1 MGFLCS
7 TIAVENGNIIKNM
20 KMDCIAPPFI
30 TRQSFIGTL
39 KRVWSWMHE
48 KSSIFSSK
56 IYSKTFKTI
65 FQGEN
70 MDTDESRLFRDESRL
85 SRDESRVFRDE
96 SRISRDESR
105 LSRDEYSLENT
116 PFIQVDSMKMESIE
130 SIKHE
135 YYPTPSHTP
144 RRSASRLV
152 YC

>member
-1 MGFLCS
+1 
-7 TIAVENGNIIKNM
+7 
-20 KMDCIAPPFI
+20 
-30 TRQSFIGTL
+30 
-39 KRVWSWMHE
+39 
-48 KSSIFSSK
+48 
-56 IYSKTFKTI
+56 
-65 FQGEN
+65 

-152 YC
+152 DC